1 MSGTGIAI
9 AADSPETVRAGQGIA
24 ENGGNAVD
32 VAVACALAASL
43 SEVLMCS
50 LGGSAFITVK
60 LPGERPVV
68 IDGADAMPEIDRVN
82 PHAWRAAKVAYGDG
96 ITVNVG
102 HGSIAIPG
110 MLKALEETWK
120 RFGRM
125 PWKEVMEPVIRMS
138 KSGVAANLTLAAWLE
153 LAGKPIF
160 YPQAE
165 SRKCFFPTGRPI
177 RENDIFTLPDYDRTL
192 EAIAAEG
199 SRVFY
204 EGHIAEAFEREIQ
217 AHDGYLKR
225 SDMARY
231 RAINREPLVIS
242 SQNYRLALNPPP
254 SIGGAMVGSMIGM
267 IDSKWDADLSME
279 KKNLLLAMAQKSML
293 ALRHEEAA
301 GQWDNERAVHI
312 LERAWLEKYLDKRM
326 SPHTLHMSVVSSD
339 GAAVSITMSNGYGS
353 GITIP
358 GTGITCNNSLG
369 EPELNPH
376 GFFTLKPQQRFVSN
390 MSPTVAWNDA
400 GRVIAMGSPG
410 ASRITTAI
418 TQGWI
423 NLAHHRLDPQAA
435 VDAPRLHVDLQD
447 DRYVVQFEPGV
458 NPDGLKPHF
467 RLRPFANR
475 DMYFGAFNIAIRD
488 EDGRVEAVADSRRHG
503 ATYHS

>member
-1 MSGTGIAI
+1 MSVTGIAI

-125 PWKEVMEPVIRMS
+125 PWKEIMEPVIRMS

-217 AHDGYLKR
+217 AGDDIFDVVVGFVCACNADGH
-225 SDMARY
+225 SG
-231 RAINREPLVIS
+231 NGV
-242 SQNYRLALNPPP
+242 
-254 SIGGAMVGSMIGM
+254 V
-267 IDSKWDADLSME
+267 
-279 KKNLLLAMAQKSML
+279 
-293 ALRHEEAA
+293 
-301 GQWDNERAVHI
+301 DN
-312 LERAWLEKYLDKRM
+312 
-326 SPHTLHMSVVSSD
+326 
-339 GAAVSITMSNGYGS
+339 
-353 GITIP
+353 
-358 GTGITCNNSLG
+358 
-369 EPELNPH
+369 
-376 GFFTLKPQQRFVSN
+376 
-390 MSPTVAWNDA
+390 
-400 GRVIAMGSPG
+400 
-410 ASRITTAI
+410 
-418 TQGWI
+418 
-423 NLAHHRLDPQAA
+423 
-435 VDAPRLHVDLQD
+435 
-447 DRYVVQFEPGV
+447 
-458 NPDGLKPHF
+458 HF
-467 RLRPFANR
+467 
-475 DMYFGAFNIAIRD
+475 
-488 EDGRVEAVADSRRHG
+488 
-503 ATYHS
+503 